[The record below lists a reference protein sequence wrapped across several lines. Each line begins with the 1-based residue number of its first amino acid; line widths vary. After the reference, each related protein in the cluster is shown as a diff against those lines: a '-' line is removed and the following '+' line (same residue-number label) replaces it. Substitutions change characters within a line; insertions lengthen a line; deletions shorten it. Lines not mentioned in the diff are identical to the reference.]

1 MTVVDTEAKGRWQTR
16 RRLWPRSSVI
26 DVREK
31 EMEGSDTLHPNER
44 QATKEAGQ

>member
-1 MTVVDTEAKGRWQTR
+1 MVDNEAEGQWLTQ

-31 EMEGSDTLHPNER
+31 EMEGCDTLHPNER

>member
-1 MTVVDTEAKGRWQTR
+1 MVDTEAEGQWLTQ

-31 EMEGSDTLHPNER
+31 EMEGCDTLHPNER